1 MYKSDRSH
9 NWTPLSHSALLDQKL
24 ILLNDLSPGNKYQL
38 RITAYNEA
46 GSTEA
51 EYNFLT
57 PVAPYQGKSCAR
69 SRRLVALVNANE
81 ELCHHVAH

>member
-9 NWTPLSHSALLDQKL
+9 NWTPLSHLALLDQKL
-24 ILLNDLSPGNKYQL
+24 ILLNDLLPGNKYQL
-38 RITAYNEA
+38 RITAFNEA

-57 PVAPYQGKSCAR
+57 TLAAYQGGPRHR
-69 SRRLVALVNANE
+69 SVATSGRLGE
-81 ELCHHVAH
+81 C